1 MKERFDSLLELCD
14 ASAPKW
20 NLQRREKKYLL
31 GIKKGETSLA
41 RLISPLVGLTP
52 NLSQNKDSRFSAFV
66 QRFQPIAQI
75 QTKLI

>member
-1 MKERFDSLLELCD
+1 
-14 ASAPKW
+14 
-20 NLQRREKKYLL
+20 
-31 GIKKGETSLA
+31 LA

>member
-1 MKERFDSLLELCD
+1 MESSKKGEEI
-14 ASAPKW
+14 SAW
-20 NLQRREKKYLL
+20 N
-31 GIKKGETSLA
+31 KKGETSLA

-52 NLSQNKDSRFSAFV
+52 NLSQNNDSCFSAFV